1 MKSSRDLTPASDY
14 EAWLREFDLRDLDA
28 ADPRTMWALKY
39 RSRLH
44 SALEPLRRLPTGA
57 RALEVGSSQANAS
70 LHAAERGLQAI
81 ALDREPRALG
91 YALKKHTTGSFS
103 AVCGD
108 AVALPFASETMDAV
122 LLPELLEHLPEPLQ
136 ALAEARRVLRPKG
149 LLIVTTPNATRSGE
163 TLPSYS
169 EHDTRKQARPEA
181 DAAGHLFAFTLREL
195 RELVAGAGFQP
206 LHARYEGSA
215 VMSDR
220 LPLGRV
226 LPPAL
231 TIALSHLFTR
241 LPGAARWA
249 YNCLLI
255 ARRKG

>member
-1 MKSSRDLTPASDY
+1 MRSSREISPTSDY
-14 EAWLREFDLRDLDA
+14 EAWLQEFDLRDIDA
-28 ADPRTMWALKY
+28 PDPHTMWALKY

-44 SALEPLRRLPTGA
+44 SAFRALRRLPAGA
-57 RALEVGSSQANAS
+57 RVLEVGSSQANAS
-70 LHAAERGLQAI
+70 LLAAESGLQAI
-81 ALDREPRALG
+81 ALDREPRALA
-91 YALKKHTTGSFS
+91 YALRKHTAGSFA

-108 AVALPFASETMDAV
+108 AVALPFASQTIDAV
-122 LLPELLEHLPEPLQ
+122 LLLELLEHLPQPAQ
-136 ALAEARRVLRPKG
+136 ALAEAHRVLKPNA
-149 LLIVTTPNATRSGE
+149 LLIVTTPNATRRGE

-169 EHDTRKQARPEA
+169 EHDTQKQARLEA
-181 DAAGHLFAFTLREL
+181 DAAGHLFAFALQEL
-195 RELVAGAGFQP
+195 RELVAGAGFQT
-206 LHARYEGSA
+206 LHARYEGST

-231 TIALSHLFTR
+231 TIALSHLFTS

-255 ARRKG
+255 ARRKR